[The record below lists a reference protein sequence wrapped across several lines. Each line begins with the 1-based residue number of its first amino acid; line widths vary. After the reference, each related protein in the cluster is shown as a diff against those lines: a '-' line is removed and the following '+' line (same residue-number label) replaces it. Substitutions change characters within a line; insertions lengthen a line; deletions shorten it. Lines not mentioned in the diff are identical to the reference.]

1 MGASVRLDAERLQ
14 AALLAQA
21 DAAQAVKAQRFFK
34 TGPGQYGEG
43 DQFLGIPMPALRAAS
58 KQAGSLSLAVAT
70 HLIESPWH
78 EVRMFALVNLVQQAR
93 RRGCDRAAL
102 YRFYLAHRRGINN
115 WDLVDVSA
123 PDLVGTYLLAGDRR
137 VLDELAASTSLW
149 DRRIAVLACL
159 AFIRA
164 GETDDIVRLA
174 QQLLADPEDLIHKAV
189 GWMLREAGKREPQV
203 LENFLA
209 AHTPVLPRTLLRYA
223 IEKLPAARRQY
234 YLAIPRAKEMDS
246 TPV

>member
-1 MGASVRLDAERLQ
+1 MGASARLDAERLQ

-21 DAAQAVKAQRFFK
+21 DPVHAAKAQRFFK
-34 TGPGQYGEG
+34 TGPGQYGAG
-43 DQFLGIPMPALRAAS
+43 DQFLGIPMPVLRAEV
-58 KQAGSLSLAVAT
+58 KRVGPVSLPVAA
-70 HLIESPWH
+70 HLLDSPWH

-93 RRGCDRAAL
+93 RRGCDRTAL
-102 YRFYLAHRRGINN
+102 YGFYMAHRRGINN

-123 PDLVGTYLLAGDRR
+123 PDLVGTYLLEGDRR

-159 AFIRA
+159 ALIRA
-164 GETDDIVRLA
+164 GATDDIVRLA
-174 QQLLADPEDLIHKAV
+174 EQLLADPEDLMHKAV
-189 GWMLREAGKREPQV
+189 GWMLREAGQRQPRV
-203 LENFLA
+203 LEDFLA

-234 YLAIPRAKEMDS
+234 YLAMPRAKEMRS
-246 TPV
+246 TRV